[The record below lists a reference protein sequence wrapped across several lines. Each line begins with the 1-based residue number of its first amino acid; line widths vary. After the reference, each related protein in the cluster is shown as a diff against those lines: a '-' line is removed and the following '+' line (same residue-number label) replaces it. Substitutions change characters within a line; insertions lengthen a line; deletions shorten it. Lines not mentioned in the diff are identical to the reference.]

1 MIESSRIL
9 SLRRLAYVRAW
20 VCLNANV
27 NSPSPREAHGKRA
40 SRGEGEST
48 SADWLSLA
56 AIGFCDVTK

>member
-1 MIESSRIL
+1 MSELGFAWPQTLIL
-9 SLRRLAYVRAW
+9 LHRGKRT
-20 VCLNANV
+20 
-27 NSPSPREAHGKRA
+27 GKRA